1 MVLLAHGCHL
11 VYKKHLDKKEIPM
24 QVLRQILPHAADFK
38 QFWKQAGPFA
48 FALTSAEFPPVL
60 LAEEEWIFGHT
71 ARDVLKEL
79 MQFNQKNMAFV
90 PADFNPDN
98 QGILRPENL
107 IPWKIRHFPEEWNH
121 MSTDFFVPRGHLT
134 QAVADQIKGA
144 SGQEEKA
151 REVGSAFFFLLEKNL
166 EAMGYVLLKPRA
178 GSRYAAI
185 RKYLAEWE
193 QDDADAGLV

>member
-1 MVLLAHGCHL
+1 
-11 VYKKHLDKKEIPM
+11 M

-38 QFWKQAGPFA
+38 RFWKQAGPFS

-71 ARDVLKEL
+71 ARDVLQEL
-79 MQFNQKNMAFV
+79 MQFNQHNMAFV
-90 PADFNPDN
+90 PADLHPEK

-121 MSTDFFVPRGHLT
+121 MTTDFFMPRGHLT
-134 QAVADQIKGA
+134 QAVAEQVGTASRQEDQA
-144 SGQEEKA
+144 LQVA
-151 REVGSAFFFLLEKNL
+151 AAFFVLLEKNL
-166 EAMGYVLLKPRA
+166 GAMGYVLLKPRA
-178 GSRYAAI
+178 GSKYAAI

-193 QDDADAGLV
+193 QDDADAGLI